1 MRYHKSFIVKG
12 DYKNWKKHNFPF
24 WAGEFTFSKAFGEWI
39 EITSN
44 IKNLYAKDLYKIHKK
59 KT

>member
-1 MRYHKSFIVKG
+1 MRYLKSFIVKG

-24 WAGEFTFSKAFGEWI
+24 WAGEYTFSKAFGEWI

-44 IKNLYAKDLYKIHKK
+44 IKNLYAKDLYKIH
-59 KT
+59 